1 MTEVTHADNIKKWE
15 EEEAKAKEV
24 LGIEE
29 PVTHYLGSD
38 VNSDAEQT
46 EIIALD
52 EETMTLINT
61 ETGEVVGVADT
72 PPETTG
78 VVEIATWMGER
89 RDWHKGKK
97 AGLEAERQVHL
108 DKIAAIYDSQ
118 IKRHTRAIAW
128 FEEQYAPMLLELAKK
143 LIGDAKKRSIAV
155 GLLIL
160 KLGKTRPSVDVQ
172 DNDKAVAYLRYLI
185 SEQDRKMTD
194 LEGQHK
200 ALKTDGASE
209 EALAEVISKME
220 AEAATRKTF
229 LDCLNKKVTVY
240 KSNLPE
246 SLKVKLTDKCLEATG
261 MVFNP
266 GGEDKLTIE

>member
-1 MTEVTHADNIKKWE
+1 MIPDDMVEDIA
-15 EEEAKAKEV
+15 
-24 LGIEE
+24 
-29 PVTHYLGSD
+29 
-38 VNSDAEQT
+38 AEQGGVVADIDPT

-118 IKRHTRAIAW
+118 IKRHTNAITW
-128 FEEQYAPMLLELAKK
+128 FEYQYGPMLMGLAKK

-172 DNDKAVAYLRYLI
+172 DNDKAVAYLQYLI
-185 SEQDRKMTD
+185 VEQDKKIFE
-194 LEGQHK
+194 LELAGK
-200 ALKTDGASE
+200 AARLDEDEDTYDATM
-209 EALAEVISKME
+209 SKIE
-220 AEAATRKTF
+220 AETLVLRALR
-229 LDCLNKKVTVY
+229 DCLNNKVTVY
-240 KSNLPE
+240 KSALPE
-246 SLKVKLTDKCLEATG
+246 NLKAKLTDKCLDATG

-266 GGEDKLTIE
+266 GGDDKLTIE

>member
-1 MTEVTHADNIKKWE
+1 MNVNDEVAKKPVTHADNIRKWE
-15 EEEAKAKEV
+15 AEAAQAKEYV
-24 LGIEE
+24 DRGSAVELPTEE
-29 PVTHYLGSD
+29 QVADL
-38 VNSDAEQT
+38 EQT

-61 ETGEVVGVADT
+61 ESGEVVGVADT

-108 DKIAAIYDSQ
+108 DKIAAIYDAP

-128 FEEQYAPMLLELAKK
+128 FEEQYSPMLLELAKK

-172 DNDKAVAYLRYLI
+172 DNDKAVAYLNWLI
-185 SEQDRKMTD
+185 EEQDKKISD
-194 LEGQHK
+194 LQQKLVSTGDENFEGQI
-200 ALKTDGASE
+200 E
-209 EALAEVISKME
+209 AEV
-220 AEAATRKTF
+220 AVRKTL
-229 LDCLNKKVTVY
+229 LDCLNAKVTVY

-246 SLKVKLTDKCLEATG
+246 NLKVKLTDKCLEATG

-266 GGEDKLTIE
+266 GGDDKLTIE

>member
-1 MTEVTHADNIKKWE
+1 MGKEVTRNDGEPTEVDWGHPVGKIGPDDGSPA
-15 EEEAKAKEV
+15 V
-24 LGIEE
+24 LG
-29 PVTHYLGSD
+29 YSD
-38 VNSDAEQT
+38 LAPT

-61 ETGEVVGVADT
+61 ESGEVVGVADT

-118 IKRHTRAIAW
+118 IKRHTNAIAW
-128 FEEQYAPMLLELAKK
+128 FEKQYGPMLMELARK

-172 DNDKAVAYLRYLI
+172 DNDKAVEYLRYLI
-185 SEQDRKMTD
+185 SEQDRKLVLLD
-194 LEGQHK
+194 EEDYNPLSDS
-200 ALKTDGASE
+200 AVASLRERIAAE
-209 EALAEVISKME
+209 EAVKEQFVA
-220 AEAATRKTF
+220 
-229 LDCLNKKVTVY
+229 CLNTKTTVY
-240 KSNLPE
+240 KSSLPE
-246 SLKVKLTDKCLEATG
+246 SLKVKLTDKCLDATG

-266 GGEDKLTIE
+266 GGDDRLEIQ

>member
-1 MTEVTHADNIKKWE
+1 MNVNDEIHGETTH
-15 EEEAKAKEV
+15 
-24 LGIEE
+24 L
-29 PVTHYLGSD
+29 SD
-38 VNSDAEQT
+38 VELPPLPDGPIEYVQGEGA

-172 DNDKAVAYLRYLI
+172 DNDKAVEYLNYLI
-185 SEQDRKMTD
+185 VEQDKKILALENELGHGTAKLVDAEGAALESKISAETAVKAD
-194 LEGQHK
+194 LV
-200 ALKTDGASE
+200 A
-209 EALAEVISKME
+209 
-220 AEAATRKTF
+220 
-229 LDCLNKKVTVY
+229 CLNAKVTVY

-246 SLKVKLTDKCLEATG
+246 NLKVKLTELHLDATG

-266 GGEDKLTIE
+266 GGDDKLTIE

>member
-1 MTEVTHADNIKKWE
+1 MAVTHADNAKRWK
-15 EEEAKAKEV
+15 EEAAQAKEYIDRGSAV
-24 LGIEE
+24 EMPTEE
-29 PVTHYLGSD
+29 QIADL
-38 VNSDAEQT
+38 EQT

-61 ETGEVVGVADT
+61 ESGEVVGVADT

-118 IKRHTRAIAW
+118 IKRHTNAITW
-128 FEEQYAPMLLELAKK
+128 FETQYGPMLMELAKK

-172 DNDKAVAYLRYLI
+172 DNDKAVAYLNWLI
-185 SEQDRKMTD
+185 AEQDRKIAELEGRLNFSNAGDDTDTAEGLAACIVAAKQVRTD
-194 LEGQHK
+194 LV
-200 ALKTDGASE
+200 A
-209 EALAEVISKME
+209 
-220 AEAATRKTF
+220 
-229 LDCLNKKVTVY
+229 CLNTKTTVY
-240 KSNLPE
+240 KSSLPE
-246 SLKVKLTDKCLEATG
+246 SLKVKLTDKCLDATG

-266 GGEDKLTIE
+266 GGDDRLEIQ